1 MKLFFEPQKK
11 NNNYLT
17 ERVVKTMQP
26 PTGFQWPQ
34 PGTQQQMPAGVLF
47 PGQQKNKIVAG
58 ILGIFLGTFGIHNFY
73 LGYTGKGIA
82 QLLMTILS
90 FGLLSPVTWLW
101 SLIEAI
107 LILTDSNYLDARGIP
122 LN

>member
-1 MKLFFEPQKK
+1 
-11 NNNYLT
+11 
-17 ERVVKTMQP
+17 MQ
-26 PTGFQWPQ
+26 Q
-34 PGTQQQMPAGVLF
+34 GVMF
-47 PGQQKNKIVAG
+47 HGQQKNKIVAG
-58 ILGIFLGTFGIHNFY
+58 LLGLFLGTLGIHNFY
-73 LGYTGKGIA
+73 LGYAGKGIA

-101 SLIEAI
+101 SLIESI

>member
-1 MKLFFEPQKK
+1 
-11 NNNYLT
+11 
-17 ERVVKTMQP
+17 
-26 PTGFQWPQ
+26 
-34 PGTQQQMPAGVLF
+34 MPAGVLF

>member
-1 MKLFFEPQKK
+1 MFHGE
-11 NNNYLT
+11 
-17 ERVVKTMQP
+17 
-26 PTGFQWPQ
+26 
-34 PGTQQQMPAGVLF
+34 
-47 PGQQKNKIVAG
+47 QKNKIVAG
-58 ILGIFLGTFGIHNFY
+58 LLGLFLGTLGIHNFY
-73 LGYTGKGIA
+73 LGYAGKGIA

-101 SLIEAI
+101 SLIESI

>member
-17 ERVVKTMQP
+17 ERAVKVMQP

-58 ILGIFLGTFGIHNFY
+58 ILGI
-73 LGYTGKGIA
+73 
-82 QLLMTILS
+82 
-90 FGLLSPVTWLW
+90 
-101 SLIEAI
+101 
-107 LILTDSNYLDARGIP
+107 
-122 LN
+122 

>member
-1 MKLFFEPQKK
+1 
-11 NNNYLT
+11 
-17 ERVVKTMQP
+17 MQP

-34 PGTQQQMPAGVLF
+34 QGTQQQMQQGVMF
-47 PGQQKNKIVAG
+47 HGQQKNKIVAG
-58 ILGIFLGTFGIHNFY
+58 LLGLFLGTLGIHNFY
-73 LGYTGKGIA
+73 LGYAGKGIA

-90 FGLLSPVTWLW
+90 FGFLSPVTWLW
-101 SLIEAI
+101 SLIESI

>member
-1 MKLFFEPQKK
+1 
-11 NNNYLT
+11 
-17 ERVVKTMQP
+17 MQP

-34 PGTQQQMPAGVLF
+34 PGTQQQMQQGVMF
-47 PGQQKNKIVAG
+47 HGQQKNKIVAG
-58 ILGIFLGTFGIHNFY
+58 LLGLFLGTLGIHNFY
-73 LGYTGKGIA
+73 LGYAGKGIA

-101 SLIEAI
+101 SLIESI